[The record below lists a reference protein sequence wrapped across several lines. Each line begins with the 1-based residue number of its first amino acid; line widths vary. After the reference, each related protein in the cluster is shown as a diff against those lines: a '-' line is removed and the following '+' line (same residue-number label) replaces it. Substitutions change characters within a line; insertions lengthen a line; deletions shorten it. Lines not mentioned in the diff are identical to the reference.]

1 MHSFSTVQALRRRA
15 RVRGILVIATLA
27 MSSASALAAGPFAYL
42 PSHDTSINKLTVVD
56 LPNKTAS
63 APITVDLNG
72 DTTGTTTVFFGV
84 ALSRATG
91 MLFISDDGHT
101 ESVFQI
107 DTSNNSTVKE
117 YFVGDNPRGMATD
130 PSGKH
135 VYVAQFNGT
144 GVSIIDTSK
153 TGSAAVTQVDFSN
166 LSGLAFAKPYDV
178 KLNPAGTFAYV
189 TDASVGQR
197 LCRFSTVTPPA
208 SVHDADC
215 VAVGADPN
223 AQTANP
229 NALAVSPDGT
239 RVYVVNHSD
248 NSISVVDTMQVNPVS
263 HVPVLVVLRTFS
275 LGFASPNGIAI
286 NLSGKRG
293 YVGTGLGHILSL
305 DLRAAE
311 NTLQNPNPVVHD
323 LNDPAVFSVQGMAI
337 SPDGTR
343 LLAAD
348 ADADKLHFINI
359 VNDVDTYDTSVGVS
373 GGPVALGEFTARDGV
388 FAGSFEN

>member
-1 MHSFSTVQALRRRA
+1 MHFHSTVRSLRRCA
-15 RVRGILVIATLA
+15 RGIVVLGTFVVSTGP
-27 MSSASALAAGPFAYL
+27 ALAAGPFAYV
-42 PSHDTSINKLTVVD
+42 PAHDTSVNTFSVVD
-56 LPNKTAS
+56 LSDKTVS
-63 APITVDLNG
+63 PPVTVSLNG
-72 DTTGTTTVFFGV
+72 DTTGTTTAFFGV

-107 DTSNNSTVKE
+107 DTRSNTTVKE
-117 YFVGDNPRGMATD
+117 YFVGNNPRGLAVDAGGTR
-130 PSGKH
+130 
-135 VYVAQFNGT
+135 VFAAQFNGT
-144 GVSIIDTSK
+144 GVAVIDTSK
-153 TGSAAVTQVDFSN
+153 TGSAAVTQVDFGN

-178 KLNPAGTFAYV
+178 KLNPAGTVAFV

-197 LCRFSTVTPPA
+197 LCRFSAIAPPA
-208 SVHDADC
+208 SVTDDDC

-223 AQTANP
+223 SQSANP

-239 RVYVVNHSD
+239 RVYVVNHSE
-248 NSISVVDTMQVNPVS
+248 SSVSVVDTMQVDAVTHKPK
-263 HVPVLVVLRTFS
+263 LVVLRTFG
-275 LGFASPNGIAI
+275 LGFSSPNGIAV
-286 NLSGKRG
+286 NPSGRRG
-293 YVGTGLGHILSL
+293 YVGTGLGHILSI

-311 NTLQNPNPVVHD
+311 NTQTNPDPVVND

-348 ADADKLHFINI
+348 AATDKLHFINI
-359 VNDVDTYDTSVGVS
+359 VNDADTYDTSVSVS
-373 GGPVALGEFTARDGV
+373 GGPVALGEFAPRDGV

>member
-1 MHSFSTVQALRRRA
+1 MHSTSIVRPLRHRA
-15 RVRGILVIATLA
+15 RTRTRVVIATLA
-27 MSSASALAAGPFAYL
+27 LNSTCALAAGPFAYV
-42 PSHDTSINKLTVVD
+42 PAHDTSVNTFSVVD
-56 LPNKTAS
+56 LSNKTVS
-63 APITVDLNG
+63 APITVSLNG

-107 DTSNNSTVKE
+107 DTTNNTTVKE
-117 YFVGDNPRGMATD
+117 YFVGDNPRGMAVE
-130 PSGKH
+130 PNGKH

-153 TGSAAVTQVDFSN
+153 TGNAAVSQVDFAN

-178 KLNPAGTFAYV
+178 KLNPAGTVAYV

-197 LCRFSTVTPPA
+197 LCRFSTASPPA
-208 SVHDADC
+208 SVADADC

-223 AQTANP
+223 SQSANP

-239 RVYVVNHSD
+239 RVYVVNHSE
-248 NSISVVDTMQVNPVS
+248 SSVSVVDTMQVDPGT
-263 HVPVLVVLRTFS
+263 HKPVLVVLRTFG
-275 LGFASPNGIAI
+275 LGFSSPNGIAI
-286 NLSGKRG
+286 NLSGKRA
-293 YVGTGLGHILSL
+293 YVGTGLGHILSI

-311 NTLQNPNPVVHD
+311 NTQTNPDPVVHD

-337 SPDGTR
+337 SLDGTR

-348 ADADKLHFINI
+348 ADTDKLHFINI
-359 VNDVDTYDTSVGVS
+359 VNDVDAYDTSVNVS
-373 GGPVALGEFTARDGV
+373 GGPVALGEIAGRDGI
-388 FAGSFEN
+388 FAGSFEG